1 MKVDFSDPQIWVAIS
16 FILFFLLFGK
26 LIWKKFSL
34 FLDNKILDI
43 KNEIN
48 EAKKL
53 HNDAKELLANE
64 TKKMQ
69 DLDLIIKEI
78 IDNSKN
84 KSYEILRENTKK
96 IEEQIELLEKEAT
109 EKIKVIENQAIV
121 EIKLDII
128 SKATLIAENVLKSKL
143 SENDQHTIM
152 QHSIESTKKILN

>member
-1 MKVDFSDPQIWVAIS
+1 MKIDFSDPQIWVAIS

-43 KNEIN
+43 KNEID

-53 HNDAKELLANE
+53 HNEAKELLAAE

-69 DLDLIIKEI
+69 DLELVIKEI
-78 IDNSKN
+78 IDSSKN
-84 KSYEILRENTKK
+84 KSYEMLRENSKK
-96 IEEQIELLEKEAT
+96 IEEQIALLEKEAT

-121 EIKLDII
+121 ETKLDII
-128 SKATLIAENVLKSKL
+128 SKATLIAENILKSKL

-152 QHSIESTKKILN
+152 QASIESTKKILN

>member
-43 KNEIN
+43 KNEID

-53 HNDAKELLANE
+53 HNEAKELLAAE

-69 DLDLIIKEI
+69 DLELVIKEI
-78 IDNSKN
+78 IDSSKN
-84 KSYEILRENTKK
+84 KSYEMLRENSKK
-96 IEEQIELLEKEAT
+96 IEEQIALLEKEAT

-121 EIKLDII
+121 ETKLDII
-128 SKATLIAENVLKSKL
+128 SKATLIAENILKSKL

-152 QHSIESTKKILN
+152 QASIESTKKILN

>member
-1 MKVDFSDPQIWVAIS
+1 ME
-16 FILFFLLFGK
+16 
-26 LIWKKFSL
+26 KFSL

-43 KNEIN
+43 KNEID

-53 HNDAKELLANE
+53 HSDAKELLANE

-96 IEEQIELLEKEAT
+96 
-109 EKIKVIENQAIV
+109 
-121 EIKLDII
+121 
-128 SKATLIAENVLKSKL
+128 LKSKL
-143 SENDQHTIM
+143 HY
-152 QHSIESTKKILN
+152 

>member
-1 MKVDFSDPQIWVAIS
+1 MKIDFSDPQIWVAIS

-53 HNDAKELLANE
+53 HSDAKELLATE

-84 KSYEILRENTKK
+84 KSYEILRGNTKK
-96 IEEQIELLEKEAT
+96 IEEQIELLEKEAA

-128 SKATLIAENVLKSKL
+128 SKASLIAENVLKSKL
-143 SENDQHTIM
+143 SENNQRVIM
-152 QHSIESTKKILN
+152 QDSIESTKKILN

>member
-1 MKVDFSDPQIWVAIS
+1 MKIDFSDPQIWVAIS
-16 FILFFLLFGK
+16 FILFFLFFGK

-43 KNEIN
+43 KNEID

-53 HNDAKELLANE
+53 HSDAKELLATE

-96 IEEQIELLEKEAT
+96 IEEQIALLEKEAT
-109 EKIKVIENQAIV
+109 EKIKVIENQAMI

-152 QHSIESTKKILN
+152 QASIESTKKILN

>member
-1 MKVDFSDPQIWVAIS
+1 MKIDFSDPQIWVAIS

-26 LIWKKFSL
+26 LIWKKLSL

-43 KNEIN
+43 KNEID

-53 HNDAKELLANE
+53 HSDAKELLATE

-84 KSYEILRENTKK
+84 KSYEILRGNTKK
-96 IEEQIELLEKEAT
+96 IEEQIELLEKEAA

-128 SKATLIAENVLKSKL
+128 SKASKIAENVLKSKL

-152 QHSIESTKKILN
+152 QDSIESTKKILN

>member
-1 MKVDFSDPQIWVAIS
+1 MKIDFSDPQIWVAIS

-26 LIWKKFSL
+26 LIWKKLSL

-43 KNEIN
+43 KNEID

-53 HNDAKELLANE
+53 HSDAKELLATE

-84 KSYEILRENTKK
+84 KSYEILRGNTKK
-96 IEEQIELLEKEAT
+96 IEEQIELLEKEAA

-128 SKATLIAENVLKSKL
+128 SKASLIAENVLKSKL
-143 SENDQHTIM
+143 SENNQRVIM
-152 QHSIESTKKILN
+152 QDSIESTKKILN